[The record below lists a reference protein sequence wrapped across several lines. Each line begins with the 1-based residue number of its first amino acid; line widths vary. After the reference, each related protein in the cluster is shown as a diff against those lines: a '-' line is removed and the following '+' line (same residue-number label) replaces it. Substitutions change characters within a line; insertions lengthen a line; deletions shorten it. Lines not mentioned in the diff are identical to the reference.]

1 MFELCLVTDEKL
13 CLGKSLFL
21 VVRQAAEGGVTM
33 VQLREKEINT
43 KEFIEKALR
52 IKEILKPYKI
62 PLIINDRVDVAL
74 AVKADGVHV
83 GQNDMPFELL
93 RKIIPEN
100 MIIGLS
106 VETIEQAMKAE
117 SFKVDYLGVS
127 PVFTT
132 LTKTDMSN
140 YWGIAGLKT
149 LRSLTKHK
157 LIAIGGINKSNV
169 QEVIQAGADGVA
181 VVSAICSAEE
191 PKEASFELLSII
203 SNVTQKKIRK

>member
-21 VVRQAAEGGVTM
+21 VVQQAAEGGVTM

-43 KEFIEKALR
+43 NEFIEKALR

-106 VETIEQAMKAE
+106 VETIEQAKKAD
-117 SFKVDYLGVS
+117 SFNVDYLGVS

-132 LTKTDMSN
+132 FTKTDLSSC
-140 YWGIAGLKT
+140 WGIAGLKT

-169 QEVIQAGADGVA
+169 KEVIQAGADGVA
-181 VVSAICSAEE
+181 VVSFICSAKE
-191 PKEASFELLSII
+191 PKEASSELLSII
-203 SNVTQKKIRK
+203 THVTQKK